1 MIKRTKGHSRTEK
14 HYVRNKKIQ
23 WMSLKVKDGNNWG
36 RARELEGRTIVII
49 QWKEQRKSKEN
60 KQII

>member
-23 WMSLKVKDGNNWG
+23 WMSLKVKDGNN
-36 RARELEGRTIVII
+36 
-49 QWKEQRKSKEN
+49 
-60 KQII
+60 